1 MKSKE
6 ELRAEKIKERK
17 NLPKPVVLE
26 KSLVIQKFF
35 LSSKM
40 YECAKVIM
48 AYMPVSNEVGT
59 EDIIKSAQNKGKRV
73 ALPVTDPKT
82 KEIAPYLAFK
92 DTVFKKGAF
101 GISEPLE
108 TEKEE
113 ISKVD
118 VVLVPGVV
126 FDKNGERIGFGAGCY
141 DRLLKDFKGVKIGIC
156 YDFQID
162 EDIPSQDHDARMD
175 FLISESGIYKCPSE

>member
-73 ALPVTDPKT
+73 VLPVTDPKT
-82 KEIAPYLAFK
+82 KEI
-92 DTVFKKGAF
+92 G
-101 GISEPLE
+101 EPLE

-118 VVLVPGVV
+118 VVLGPGVV